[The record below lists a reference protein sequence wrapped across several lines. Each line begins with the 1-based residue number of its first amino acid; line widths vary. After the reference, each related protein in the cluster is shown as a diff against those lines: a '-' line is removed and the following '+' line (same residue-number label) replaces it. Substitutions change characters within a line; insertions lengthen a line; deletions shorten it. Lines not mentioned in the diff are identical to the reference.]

1 MLIAT
6 TVLLLGL
13 LAGIVVAQ
21 LYGLRLG
28 GVIIVPLVAVYLL
41 RSFATFPIFLLSTIA
56 AYASL
61 HYIKHRV
68 PVYGRQLFLLAVL
81 TGALVP
87 ILIIELITRGIGV
100 ERTLSEVEFIG
111 SVLPGIAAYNFHRLE
126 PDRRIV
132 DGVLSLAV
140 LLGLVLIGIGLTL
153 FVGLTPLATVL
164 PPLLLSPESDIAVS
178 LGLTVQRPALPVIAS
193 NRLTLGLVTL
203 GMGIAEIARAR
214 YGLRLAGVIVLPL
227 VALIAFRNEFLLP
240 VWIISVVLA
249 FVGITLLH
257 RWTLIYGRVLLAFG
271 VIIGILTTISLVTV
285 IPVRHG
291 LLPFF
296 IGLLGGITAYNIHV
310 VPPAERLPTALV
322 TVSTLVVVIF
332 VARLFIIPPPRGLLV
347 SVTVTDL
354 RVGAALVVPGI
365 LALGQLERIRPS
377 RAAMPTGSGLDMIAQ
392 DEGE

>member
-13 LAGIVVAQ
+13 LVGIVVAQ

-56 AYASL
+56 AYVSL
-61 HYIKHRV
+61 YYIKRRI
-68 PVYGRQLFLLAVL
+68 PIYGRHLFLLAIL

-87 ILIIELITRGIGV
+87 ILVIELITSGFGV
-100 ERTLSEVEFIG
+100 ERTLSEVEFVG
-111 SVLPGIAAYNFHRLE
+111 SVLPGIAAYNFHRLDPE
-126 PDRRIV
+126 RRV
-132 DGVLSLAV
+132 TDGILSLAV
-140 LLGLVLIGIGLTL
+140 LLLLVIVGIVLTI
-153 FVGLTPLATVL
+153 FVGLTPLSTVL

-178 LGLTVQRPALPVIAS
+178 LGLTVQRPTLPVIAS
-193 NRLTLGLVTL
+193 TQLTLGLVML
-203 GMGIAEIARAR
+203 GMAIAELMRSR

-240 VWIISVVLA
+240 VWVVSVALA
-249 FVGITLLH
+249 YVGISILH

-271 VIIGILTTISLVTV
+271 VIVGILTTISLVTI

-296 IGLLGGITAYNIHV
+296 IGLLAGITAYNFHV
-310 VPPAERLPTALV
+310 VPPAERLATVAVTIGALV
-322 TVSTLVVVIF
+322 GVIF
-332 VARLFIIPPPRGLLV
+332 VARLFIIPSPRGLLV
-347 SVTVTDL
+347 AVTATDL
-354 RVGAALVVPGI
+354 RIGGALLVPAGIALI
-365 LALGQLERIRPS
+365 QLERIRPS
-377 RAAMPTGSGLDMIAQ
+377 RAARPKGGGLDLLTQ
-392 DEGE
+392 EEGE